1 MFDAIVSVLRKLFG
15 EVREQE
21 VLIPVR
27 VEKARKPQF
36 GRRR

>member
-1 MFDAIVSVLRKLFG
+1 MFDAIVSVFKKLFAD
-15 EVREQE
+15 VREQE

-27 VEKARKPQF
+27 VEKARKPIY